1 MSRPACVA
9 LGVMLGAL
17 VMPLTSAAYHLIRYR
32 SLINPT

>member
-17 VMPLTSAAYHLIRYR
+17 VGTAVTAAFNLYHYH
-32 SLINPT
+32 SLINPN